1 MTKRNPIAPEQNVRD
16 YANELAIQIARKKLA
31 DNPDLEAQCEKAGA
45 VYDVAS
51 RAAVMPYLDRTCRIT
66 LPAGEVSYT
75 DGDPA
80 LSAKDAIL
88 VLDYFTRASGA
99 PLTGNLIT
107 YQELPDGLN
116 YVGVFAT
123 RTTKPLVANFG
134 SDPERF
140 AAAAAKIGGKPAD
153 YGDVGVTFSVFPR
166 VPLTYVFW
174 KGDDEFPPEASIL
187 FDSTVPGYL
196 SNDDIHNL
204 CESIVWRLVRLSKS
218 GGDHPG

>member
-1 MTKRNPIAPEQNVRD
+1 M
-16 YANELAIQIARKKLA
+16 L
-31 DNPDLEAQCEKAGA
+31 
-45 VYDVAS
+45 
-51 RAAVMPYLDRTCRIT
+51 PYLGRACRIA
-66 LPAGEVSYT
+66 LPAGEVSYA

-80 LSAKDAIL
+80 VSAKDAIL
-88 VLDYFTRASGA
+88 ILDYFTRASGA
-99 PLTGNLIT
+99 PLTGDLIT

-123 RTTKPLVANFG
+123 RTTQPLVANFG
-134 SDPERF
+134 QAPERF
-140 AAAAAKIGGKPAD
+140 AAAAPRLGGTPAD
-153 YGDVGVTFSVFPR
+153 YGDLAFTFPAFPR
-166 VPLTYVFW
+166 VPLTYVLW

-187 FDSTVPGYL
+187 FDSTVSGYL